1 MRKKCMRPTGRESTI
16 CGLIDDRAKHY
27 ATESAASMENY

>member
-16 CGLIDDRAKHY
+16 CGLINNCGNHY
-27 ATESAASMENY
+27 ATESAANIENY